1 MPKQRVGIR
10 EVEQN
15 LRAIN
20 QVSGATEFHLVERD
34 ILAFD
39 LIERPIPTVGQ
50 SITEIRS
57 APSTRHL
64 MAATR
69 REIRDYLVAMIA
81 SLEREAQP

>member
-10 EVEQN
+10 EVEQH
-15 LRAIN
+15 LRAVN
-20 QVSGATEFHLVERD
+20 QALDRTELRLVERD
-34 ILAFD
+34 WLTFD
-39 LIERPIPTVGQ
+39 LAESLVPVAGQ

-64 MAATR
+64 VTASR

-81 SLEREAQP
+81 SLEQED